1 MGQFGANL
9 RRCQVPPSLQ
19 ALARSY
25 RRPTPEF
32 PTRIA
37 LAAVGVTT
45 ACVVAAHVYRR
56 SHSATRAAE
65 MGLVS
70 VLLPGV

>member
-1 MGQFGANL
+1 M
-9 RRCQVPPSLQ
+9 PPSLQ

-32 PTRIA
+32 PTRLA
-37 LAAVGVTT
+37 LAAASITT

-56 SHSATRAAE
+56 SHSATQAAE